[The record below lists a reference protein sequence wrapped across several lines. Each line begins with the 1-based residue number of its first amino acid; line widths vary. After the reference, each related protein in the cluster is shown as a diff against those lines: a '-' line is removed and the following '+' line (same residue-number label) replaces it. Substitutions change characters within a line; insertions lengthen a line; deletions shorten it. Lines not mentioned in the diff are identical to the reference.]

1 MKSLITSSLLVATAS
16 ATGFML
22 FPPAT
27 YFDVS
32 GRTNYITRVDA
43 KAMFPGYRW
52 DWGPDDNAA
61 EYQRLVNNGGIIQPL
76 KEFMDQR
83 INGCPMNDL
92 SVVVG
97 TFNATTME
105 FINDQA
111 HEGLVRSH
119 SGPCEIWIDN
129 SRVFSDMN
137 CAAHYT
143 SYPAKLPVDYSVC
156 KSGTCTLSF
165 YWLAMHEPF
174 WQLFKHCVTISN
186 SQVSSATVSSP
197 GYDTATTYVSPAT
210 PNTTPVIPTTPTI
223 TSAEPIT
230 AAPIQKCHIRTTQPA
245 ATVQPTTD
253 THPSETNAITD
264 KFIVDGGIAVESRGV
279 AITGAGISLS
289 MQYSPRIYMLN
300 KDGSKYQMF
309 NLNNKK
315 MSFDV
320 DLSAVPCDY
329 NFAVYFSEMKQSES
343 VGHGYCDAQGQGYAC
358 SEMDIFE
365 GNTVSM
371 HFTSHPCT
379 GSSCDRDGVVQEHY
393 FNGATKVGVETKFF
407 TTNNELSY
415 IEQILS
421 WNGQTYVHS
430 IKETGSYGGLKQMGQ
445 SFNNGMVLVISIW
458 TAGAGGMTWMNG
470 KCGSY
475 SYDTAGIFGTV
486 SNLRIS
492 DI

>member
-1 MKSLITSSLLVATAS
+1 MKSLSAYSLMAATAS
-16 ATGFML
+16 ATGFMS
-22 FPPAT
+22 FPPAS

-61 EYQRLVNNGGIIQPL
+61 EYHKLVNNGGIAQPL

-83 INGCPMNDL
+83 IYGCPMNDL
-92 SVVVG
+92 SVVIG
-97 TFNATTME
+97 TFNATAME

-111 HEGLVRSH
+111 HEGLVRTH

-129 SRVFSDMN
+129 TRVFSDMN

-143 SYPAKLPVDYSVC
+143 TYPAKLPVDYSVC
-156 KSGTCTLSF
+156 KSGTCTLAF
-165 YWLAMHEPF
+165 YWMAMHEPF
-174 WQLFKHCVTISN
+174 WQLFKHCATISN
-186 SQVSSATVSSP
+186 AQTSPSTMAVS
-197 GYDTATTYVSPAT
+197 GYETPTTTYA
-210 PNTTPVIPTTPTI
+210 TTPTI
-223 TSAEPIT
+223 TAAEPIT

-245 ATVQPTTD
+245 ATVPAPINNPD
-253 THPSETNAITD
+253 GGPNIITD
-264 KFIVDGGIAVESRGV
+264 KFIVDGGVAVETRGV

-309 NLNNKK
+309 NLNGKK
-315 MSFDV
+315 MVFDV
-320 DLSAVPCDY
+320 DISAVPCDY
-329 NFAVYFSEMKQSES
+329 NFAVYFSEMKQSDS

-365 GNTVSM
+365 GNSVSM
-371 HFTSHPCT
+371 HLTSHPCT

-393 FNGATKVGVETKFF
+393 FNGATKVSVETKFF
-407 TTNNELSY
+407 MTNNDLTY

-421 WNGQTYVHS
+421 WNGQTYVQS

-458 TAGAGGMTWMNG
+458 TAGPGGMTWMNG

-475 SYDTAGIFGTV
+475 NYDTAGIYGTV
-486 SNLRIS
+486 SNLRVL